1 VHGTRT
7 IQELVHQSE
16 ESENMIP
23 WYVKIPAKV
32 VLSRLPV
39 SGKAW
44 QKLHLFR
51 AGGMDS
57 DQYAR
62 SIFDKHFGATG
73 FSDLNNKTVLEIGPG
88 NGLLTGKYANEL
100 GAAKTWL
107 IDSEPIADVEPFPD
121 TVYLTEGLKS
131 FREVP
136 DASVDFLFS
145 NAVLEHIRLKE
156 FLPLVMEMKRVLK
169 PNGIGSHQID
179 FRDHLQYALNNL
191 RFSERVWESDFMTKS
206 GFYTNRIPWVKMQAL
221 LEEHFSVYIKN
232 RNFWPSLPTAQEKMS
247 QPFRAMR
254 EEDLMTVDCHV
265 VLTSHSPI

>member
-1 VHGTRT
+1 
-7 IQELVHQSE
+7 
-16 ESENMIP
+16 MIP

-57 DQYAR
+57 ELYAR

-73 FSDLNNKTVLEIGPG
+73 LSDLSNKTVLEIGPG

-100 GAAKTWL
+100 GATKTWL
-107 IDSEPIADVEPFPD
+107 IDSEPIADVEPFPN
-121 TVYLTEGLKS
+121 TVYLTEGLRS
-131 FREVP
+131 FYDIP

-156 FLPLVMEMKRVLK
+156 FLPLVMEIKRVLK
-169 PNGIGSHQID
+169 PDGIGSHQID

-191 RFSERVWESDFMTKS
+191 RFSERFWESDFMAKS
-206 GFYTNRIPWVKMQAL
+206 GFYTNRIPWTKMQAT
-221 LEEHFSVYIKN
+221 LEEHFSVCIKK
-232 RNFWPSLPTAQEKMS
+232 RNSWPALPTAQEKMS

-254 EEDLMTVDCHV
+254 EEDLMTLDCHAV
-265 VLTSHSPI
+265 ITNKFIVRA